1 MAPSPLLQKTFST
14 WRFII
19 AFIGVVFIILIRD
32 YEVFL
37 QPKFLVEDGAIF
49 FADSFNLPFYYSI
62 TQPYAGYYHLVPRLI
77 AEAAQL
83 APLSFAPAFYCGFA
97 LFINAFCLSW
107 FALPYFRYIISSDF
121 LRMLF
126 VFMLPLLPN
135 GGSIVILAYVQWPL
149 LIWCVW
155 VSLMEYPTAKWLQIS
170 VLAIY
175 LLAIPT
181 IAMQIILLPIWLFRL
196 VYADS
201 ISEKKWIFTIVIT
214 QIAVIIMIF
223 FSLTSINVAMKLSIG
238 TIIIDLIN
246 SLLYVTLSVAFLGF
260 GLTATLFKQFGWSV
274 FYLGGAIIFASIAS
288 ALWIQRKNQRLV
300 HSCMVL
306 IYITLISLLFFFFTR
321 AQAINFNFSKDPS
334 HLAVSNP
341 RYFWPASIINLLL
354 IFIIIDLGWRYT
366 SLFSLRRLLPL
377 CVICICFMLHFQE
390 FRPVDWGR
398 TNWLEYAQLI
408 DYLQKKQNEDVITRI
423 DGGSIAHIEQHAADH
438 RIFLPLIMA
447 TLAKYYPV
455 PPNYTRV
462 QIPINPNGWAMNLYF
477 PKSSNSLIQ
486 LPEGI
491 TWLGYHQDYDNHS
504 VRVTLFWQGNR
515 WADPINNVYYT
526 AYVHIVDS
534 RQNRIAGTD
543 VLLEPI
549 LEDADS
555 NAIFFSTHEIQLPD
569 QLPAGEY
576 SLVIGLYYFDSTNAL
591 VPGSSLVIE
600 NSIKIAP
607 TN

>member
-1 MAPSPLLQKTFST
+1 MASPSVLQKTFST
-14 WRFII
+14 WRFVI

-37 QPKFLVEDGAIF
+37 QSKFLVEDGAIF
-49 FADSFNLPFYYSI
+49 FADAFNLPFYHSI
-62 TQPYAGYYHLVPRLI
+62 IQPYAGYYHLVPRLI
-77 AEAAQL
+77 AETAQF
-83 APLSFAPAFYCGFA
+83 APISFAPVLYCGFA
-97 LFINAFCLSW
+97 LLINAFCLSW
-107 FALPYFRYIISSDF
+107 FALPYFRHIISSDI
-121 LRMLF
+121 LRLLF
-126 VFMLPLLPN
+126 VLMLPLLPN
-135 GGSIVILAYVQWPL
+135 GGGIVILAYVQWPL

-155 VSLMEYPTAKWLQIS
+155 VSLMEYPTAKWLQIG
-170 VLAIY
+170 VLVIY

-181 IAMQIILLPIWLFRL
+181 IAMQIIFLPIWLFRL
-196 VYADS
+196 IHAGS
-201 ISEKKWIFTIVIT
+201 TSEKKWIFIIVIT
-214 QIAVIIMIF
+214 QLLVIILIS
-223 FSLTSINVAMKLSIG
+223 FSSAGVKFPMSLDGG
-238 TIIIDLIN
+238 TIAKDFIN
-246 SLLYVTLSVAFLGF
+246 SLLYITLSITVLGF
-260 GLTATLFKQFGWSV
+260 GLTDTLFKQFGWSIL
-274 FYLGGAIIFASIAS
+274 YLEGVVIFVSIANILWVQRTNKKLVYS
-288 ALWIQRKNQRLV
+288 CLILVYVAL
-300 HSCMVL
+300 
-306 IYITLISLLFFFFTR
+306 TSLLFFYLTR
-321 AQAINFNFSKDPS
+321 AQMINFYFSRDPF

-354 IFIIIDLGWRYT
+354 IFMIIDLGWRYT

-534 RQNRIAGTD
+534 QQNRIAGTD